1 MQETTLRGHYRII
14 QNLGRGGFSETYLA
28 KDIDLPGNPYCVVKL
43 LKPMFMQ
50 HPQALET
57 AARLFEREAQV
68 LYRLG
73 SHNQI
78 PRLLAHFEEN
88 QEFYLVQEY
97 VSGTVLS
104 KEFVSGEKWT
114 QNQAREFL
122 QDVLQILEFVHKE
135 NVIHRDIKP
144 ANLIRRHLDNKIV
157 LIDFGAVKEI
167 TNMIENSQ
175 GATRIGTRGFMPNEQ
190 ENGNTQFNSD
200 IFALGMTC
208 IQGLTRVPSETLPR
222 SPEITWN
229 KQGINPQFAA
239 ILEKMICNDYRQR
252 YQSVNEVL
260 FALNKL
266 EQASNHKSWWQNKK
280 AMVGLLSAVVILP
293 IAWKLTN
300 NYANI
305 DTQNNSPTNLPISTG
320 LNNSQNTATYENQSY
335 NVKINYPENWL
346 KNDVGDKTTGE
357 LARFSLLSS
366 NSNTTN
372 TSSNNDSP
380 VELILEIQNFDKPVT
395 LEELTNLRVNE
406 ITQFFTDAKIH
417 ESHFTKLKNAPDISA
432 HEVIYSGKDD
442 KTDVKR
448 KAVWLVKNNKAYI
461 ITYSAPERNYDTY
474 LTTADAMINSL
485 KLH

>member
-14 QNLGRGGFSETYLA
+14 QNLGRGGFSETFLA

-73 SHNQI
+73 NHNQI

-97 VSGTVLS
+97 ISGTVLS
-104 KEFVSGEKWT
+104 KELTSGEKWT
-114 QNQAREFL
+114 QNQAIEFL

-144 ANLIRRHLDNKIV
+144 ANLIRRHLDRKIV

-167 TNMIENSQ
+167 TNMMENAQ
-175 GATRIGTRGFMPNEQ
+175 GVTRIGTRGFMPNEQ

-208 IQGLTRVPSETLPR
+208 IQGLTRVALETLPR
-222 SPEITWN
+222 SPEIIWN
-229 KQGINPQFAA
+229 QQGINPQFAA
-239 ILEKMICNDYRQR
+239 ILDKMIRNDYRQR
-252 YQSVNEVL
+252 YQSVSEVL
-260 FALNKL
+260 LALNKL
-266 EQASNHKSWWQNKK
+266 EQASHHQNWWQNKK
-280 AMVGLLSAVVILP
+280 VVVGLLSAVVMLP
-293 IAWKLTN
+293 LAWKLN
-300 NYANI
+300 
-305 DTQNNSPTNLPISTG
+305 NNSPSKDISNNPPTNLPISTG
-320 LNNSQNTATYENQSY
+320 LNSSPNTVTYQNQNY
-335 NVKINYPENWL
+335 NIKINYPENWL

-357 LARFSLLSS
+357 LARFSLVANL
-366 NSNTTN
+366 NTNTTP
-372 TSSNNDSP
+372 NNDSP

-417 ESHFTKLKNAPDISA
+417 ESHSTKLKNALDIPA
-432 HEVIYSGKDD
+432 HEVVYSGKDD

-474 LTTADAMINSL
+474 LSTADAMINSL

>member
-14 QNLGRGGFSETYLA
+14 QNLGRGGFSETFLA

-43 LKPMFMQ
+43 LKPMFIQ

-73 SHNQI
+73 NHNQI

-97 VSGTVLS
+97 ISGTVLS
-104 KEFVSGEKWT
+104 KELTNGEKWT
-114 QNQAREFL
+114 QNQAIEFL

-144 ANLIRRHLDNKIV
+144 ANLIRRHLDRKIV

-167 TNMIENSQ
+167 TNMMENAQ
-175 GATRIGTRGFMPNEQ
+175 GVTRIGTRGFMPNEQ

-208 IQGLTRVPSETLPR
+208 IQGLTRVALETLPR
-222 SPEITWN
+222 SPEIIWN
-229 KQGINPQFAA
+229 QQGINPQFAA
-239 ILEKMICNDYRQR
+239 ILDKMIRNDYRQR
-252 YQSVNEVL
+252 YQSVSEVSL
-260 FALNKL
+260 ALNKL
-266 EQASNHKSWWQNKK
+266 EQASHHQNWWQNKK
-280 AMVGLLSAVVILP
+280 VFVGLLSAVVILP
-293 IAWKLTN
+293 IAWKLN
-300 NYANI
+300 NNAANI
-305 DTQNNSPTNLPISTG
+305 SVKDNSPTNLPISTG
-320 LNNSQNTATYENQSY
+320 LNNSPNTVTYQNQSY
-335 NVKINYPENWL
+335 NIKINYPENWL

-357 LARFSLLSS
+357 LARFSLVPNL
-366 NSNTTN
+366 NTNTTP
-372 TSSNNDSP
+372 NNDSP

-417 ESHFTKLKNAPDISA
+417 ESHSAKLKNALDIPA
-432 HEVIYSGKDD
+432 HEVVYSGKDD

-474 LTTADAMINSL
+474 LSAADAMIHSL

>member
-14 QNLGRGGFSETYLA
+14 QNLGRGGFSETFLA

-97 VSGTVLS
+97 ISGTVLS
-104 KEFVSGEKWT
+104 KEFASGQKWT
-114 QNQAREFL
+114 QKQAIEFL

-144 ANLIRRHLDNKIV
+144 ANLIRHHLDNKIV

-167 TNMIENSQ
+167 TNMMENSQ
-175 GATRIGTRGFMPNEQ
+175 GVTRIGTRGFMPNEQ

-208 IQGLTRVPSETLPR
+208 IQGLTNVASETLPK
-222 SPEITWN
+222 SPEIIWN

-239 ILEKMICNDYRQR
+239 ILDKMIRNDYRQR
-252 YQSVNEVL
+252 YQSVGEVL
-260 FALNKL
+260 LALKKL
-266 EQASNHKSWWQNKK
+266 EQASHHHNWWQDKK
-280 AMVGLLSAVVILP
+280 AVAVLLSTVVLLP
-293 IAWKLTN
+293 IAWKLINHSANRSITN
-300 NYANI
+300 N
-305 DTQNNSPTNLPISTG
+305 TSTNLPISSTG
-320 LNNSQNTATYENQSY
+320 LNNSNNVATYENQTY
-335 NVKINYPENWL
+335 NIKIDYPDNWL
-346 KNDVGDKTTGE
+346 KNDIGDKTTGE
-357 LARFSLLSS
+357 LVRLSS
-366 NSNTTN
+366 PPSSSNPN
-372 TSSNNDSP
+372 PNPNNDSS

-395 LEELTNLRVNE
+395 LDELTSLRVND

-417 ESHFTKLKNAPDISA
+417 ESQAIKLKNLPDVSA

-442 KTDVKR
+442 KVDVKR

-461 ITYSAPERNYDTY
+461 VTYSAPERNYNTH
-474 LTTADAMINSL
+474 LTTADAIINSL